1 VSQEAVTA
9 DLDFARKLIRHNCWE
24 DARVWR
30 LAIAPLSDAQFVQAT
45 PFGLGTIQRECWR
58 LMESQSTCLQRI
70 GGRSFDGA
78 PALPDSADRKKMQRQ
93 WEAIHAGWSQLASEL
108 DAALFFSDCT
118 FADGD
123 RDVTLKVW
131 QLIFDVIYQGS
142 THRSDI
148 MRMVAEVHEP
158 PAFDLSLMQYLT
170 GVFRQ

>member
-1 VSQEAVTA
+1 MT
-9 DLDFARKLIRHNCWE
+9 RRHC
-24 DARVWR
+24 
-30 LAIAPLSDAQFVQAT
+30 P
-45 PFGLGTIQRECWR
+45 IQPIEKRCKW
-58 LMESQSTCLQRI
+58 
-70 GGRSFDGA
+70 
-78 PALPDSADRKKMQRQ
+78 Q

-108 DAALFFSDCT
+108 DAALFFSDCA

-123 RDVTLKVW
+123 RAVTLKVW

-158 PAFDLSLMQYLT
+158 PAFDLSLMQFLT